1 MLRRSFL
8 SSTAATAAIGLAPLP
23 VLAQTLD
30 PLEAA
35 RRDPNAFVEYVSQWD
50 RPLTQA
56 PCHRRWQAAWNDP
69 RSVVIGPTGFGKT
82 TQALYRVLWEMG
94 TNPEIEILWV
104 GSRPDRY
111 VKWLMAHVRDNPAVG
126 EVFEGL
132 AIQHDNGHSFSL
144 ERSSKSPG
152 PTVAPCWVGSPEA
165 FGTRADIVVV
175 DDAFTYW
182 ALMSDYS
189 ATTAW
194 LKELETR
201 LRPGSRI
208 MVIGFP
214 YIKDDPLFHL
224 AAKPGWTAVH
234 EDAIEERADGA
245 DATQESL
252 DPNIM
257 TMAEIRRKELDLG
270 RRFSAAMLRCRP
282 IE

>member
-56 PCHRRWQAAWNDP
+56 PCHRRWQAAWNEP

-82 TQALYRVLWEMG
+82 TQALHRVLWEMG
-94 TNPEIEILWV
+94 NNPEIEILWV
-104 GSRPDRY
+104 GSRPGRY
-111 VKWLMAHVRDNPAVG
+111 VKWLMAQVRDNPAVG
-126 EVFEGL
+126 EVFQGL
-132 AIQHDNGHSFSL
+132 EIRQASDLDSFSL
-144 ERSSKSPG
+144 KRSSNSPD
-152 PTVAPCWVGSPEA
+152 PTVAPCWVDSPA
-165 FGTRADIVVV
+165 AWGTRADIVVV
-175 DDAFTYW
+175 DDALTYA
-182 ALMSDYS
+182 ALMSGHS
-189 ATTAW
+189 VTIAW

-234 EDAIEERADGA
+234 EDAIGERADG
-245 DATQESL
+245 TQESL